1 VASKIA
7 RKIRDQNMPNNEKDQ
22 ETGFKV
28 TDRRLFTEEGE
39 PRPDAQRPAAESK
52 QPEPSGKK
60 AESRAQTPPPRE
72 APGSRQRQ
80 EQPRS
85 GRPSPGE
92 EEMTIDFP
100 SFLLS
105 MATSA
110 MVHMGEVADPA
121 TGRPAEN
128 LQAARQ
134 TIDILTILREK
145 TEGNL
150 SAEEQRLLDGL
161 LYELRLKFLNKSKV
175 IKF

>member
-1 VASKIA
+1 
-7 RKIRDQNMPNNEKDQ
+7 MPKDEKEL

-28 TDRRLFTEEGE
+28 TDRRQFTEEGE
-39 PRPDAQRPAAESK
+39 IRKDAPPPPPESRR
-52 QPEPSGKK
+52 PEPPRGAQPSGPRQ
-60 AESRAQTPPPRE
+60 APPPPRQ
-72 APGSRQRQ
+72 GQ
-80 EQPRS
+80 QPPS
-85 GRPSPGE
+85 GQQGRKE
-92 EEMTIDFP
+92 ELTIDFP

-105 MATSA
+105 LATSA

-145 TEGNL
+145 TNGNL
-150 SAEEQRLLDGL
+150 SADEQRLLDGL
-161 LYELRLKFLNKSKV
+161 LYELRLKFLSKSKA

>member
-1 VASKIA
+1 MA
-7 RKIRDQNMPNNEKDQ
+7 NNENDQ
-22 ETGFKV
+22 GSGFKV

-39 PRPDAQRPAAESK
+39 PRPDAQRPSSAES
-52 QPEPSGKK
+52 QRPEPREKR
-60 AESRAQTPPPRE
+60 AEGRTQPPPPRQT
-72 APGSRQRQ
+72 PGPRQQ
-80 EQPRS
+80 EQPRP
-85 GRPSPGE
+85 GKQPLGGE
-92 EEMTIDFP
+92 EELSIDFP

-145 TEGNL
+145 TQGNL
-150 SAEEQRLLDGL
+150 SADEQRLLDGL
-161 LYELRLKFLNKSKV
+161 LYELRLKFLSKSKV

>member
-1 VASKIA
+1 MA
-7 RKIRDQNMPNNEKDQ
+7 NHEKDQ
-22 ETGFKV
+22 DSGFKV

-39 PRPDAQRPAAESK
+39 PRPDAPRPGTAESQRP
-52 QPEPSGKK
+52 EPREKR
-60 AESRAQTPPPRE
+60 AESRTQPPPPRQ
-72 APGSRQRQ
+72 APGTRQPA
-80 EQPRS
+80 QPPP
-85 GRPSPGE
+85 GRGAGGE
-92 EEMTIDFP
+92 EELSIDFP

-145 TEGNL
+145 TQGNL
-150 SAEEQRLLDGL
+150 SADEQRLLDGL
-161 LYELRLKFLNKSKV
+161 LYELRLKFLSKSKV

>member
-1 VASKIA
+1 MANKEN
-7 RKIRDQNMPNNEKDQ
+7 DED
-22 ETGFKV
+22 TGFKV

-39 PRPDAQRPAAESK
+39 PRPEAYRPVT
-52 QPEPSGKK
+52 PEANRTAPAPPKS
-60 AESRAQTPPPRE
+60 ESRTQAPPPRQ
-72 APGSRQRQ
+72 APGSRHQ
-80 EQPRS
+80 EQPRPGS
-85 GRPSPGE
+85 QPMGE
-92 EEMTIDFP
+92 EELTIDFP

-128 LQAARQ
+128 LPAARQ

-145 TEGNL
+145 TRGNL

>member
-1 VASKIA
+1 MA
-7 RKIRDQNMPNNEKDQ
+7 NHEKDQ
-22 ETGFKV
+22 DSGFKV

-39 PRPDAQRPAAESK
+39 PRPDVQRPVAPESNRPGP
-52 QPEPSGKK
+52 QPPK
-60 AESRAQTPPPRE
+60 AESRTQPPPPRQ
-72 APGSRQRQ
+72 AAGPRRQD
-80 EQPRS
+80 QPRP
-85 GRPSPGE
+85 GKPPSGE
-92 EEMTIDFP
+92 EEELSIDFP

-121 TGRPAEN
+121 TGQPAEN

-150 SAEEQRLLDGL
+150 SGDEQRLLDGL
-161 LYELRLKFLNKSKV
+161 LYELRLKFLSKSKV

>member
-1 VASKIA
+1 
-7 RKIRDQNMPNNEKDQ
+7 MPNNEKDQ

-28 TDRRLFTEEGE
+28 TDRRLFTEEGD
-39 PRPDAQRPAAESK
+39 PRPEAQRPSSAEPRRPDSR
-52 QPEPSGKK
+52 EKK
-60 AESRAQTPPPRE
+60 AESRTQPAPPRQ
-72 APGSRQRQ
+72 APGNRQP

-85 GRPSPGE
+85 GKQPAGE
-92 EEMTIDFP
+92 EELSIDFP

-145 TEGNL
+145 TQGNL
-150 SAEEQRLLDGL
+150 STDEQRLLDGL
-161 LYELRLKFLNKSKV
+161 LYELRLKFLSKSKV

>member
-1 VASKIA
+1 MA
-7 RKIRDQNMPNNEKDQ
+7 DNEKDQ

-39 PRPDAQRPAAESK
+39 PRPDAQRPSTEAK
-52 QPEPSGKK
+52 RPEPTEKK
-60 AESRAQTPPPRE
+60 AETRTQPPPRP
-72 APGSRQRQ
+72 AQGARQHA
-80 EQPRS
+80 QPRS
-85 GRPSPGE
+85 GEKAAE
-92 EEMTIDFP
+92 EEEPSIDFP

-110 MVHMGEVADPA
+110 LVHMGEVADPA

-128 LQAARQ
+128 LPAARQ

-145 TEGNL
+145 TQGNL
-150 SAEEQRLLDGL
+150 SADEQRLLDGL
-161 LYELRLKFLNKSKV
+161 LYELRLKFLSKSKV

>member
-1 VASKIA
+1 MA
-7 RKIRDQNMPNNEKDQ
+7 NNEKDQ
-22 ETGFKV
+22 ESGFKI

-39 PRPDAQRPAAESK
+39 PRPEAQRPPSPQPQRPDQREKAAESRT
-52 QPEPSGKK
+52 Q
-60 AESRAQTPPPRE
+60 APPPRQ
-72 APGSRQRQ
+72 APRARPQD
-80 EQPRS
+80 QPRS
-85 GRPSPGE
+85 GELAPGQE
-92 EEMTIDFP
+92 ELSIDFP

-145 TEGNL
+145 TQGNL
-150 SAEEQRLLDGL
+150 SADEQRLLDGL

>member
-1 VASKIA
+1 MA
-7 RKIRDQNMPNNEKDQ
+7 NNENDQ
-22 ETGFKV
+22 GTGFKV

-39 PRPDAQRPAAESK
+39 PRPEAQPPTPTEPPRPENRERRAEGRT
-52 QPEPSGKK
+52 QP
-60 AESRAQTPPPRE
+60 PPPRQ
-72 APGSRQRQ
+72 APGARQ
-80 EQPRS
+80 QPQPAP
-85 GRPSPGE
+85 GKGAGGE
-92 EEMTIDFP
+92 EELSIDFP

-145 TEGNL
+145 TQGNL
-150 SAEEQRLLDGL
+150 SADEQRLLDGL
-161 LYELRLKFLNKSKV
+161 LYELRLKFLSKSKV

>member
-1 VASKIA
+1 MA
-7 RKIRDQNMPNNEKDQ
+7 NNDKDQ
-22 ETGFKV
+22 ESGFKI

-39 PRPDAQRPAAESK
+39 PRPEAQRPPSP
-52 QPEPSGKK
+52 QPQREKS
-60 AESRAQTPPPRE
+60 AESRTQAPPPRP
-72 APGSRQRQ
+72 APR
-80 EQPRS
+80 PRPQDQT
-85 GRPSPGE
+85 RPGKQAPGE
-92 EEMTIDFP
+92 EELSIDFP

-145 TEGNL
+145 TQGNL

>member
-1 VASKIA
+1 MA
-7 RKIRDQNMPNNEKDQ
+7 NNEKDQ
-22 ETGFKV
+22 DSGFKV

-39 PRPDAQRPAAESK
+39 PRPDAPRPSTAESQRP
-52 QPEPSGKK
+52 EPREKR
-60 AESRAQTPPPRE
+60 AESRTQPPPPRQ
-72 APGSRQRQ
+72 APGTRQPA
-80 EQPRS
+80 QPPS
-85 GRPSPGE
+85 GRGAGGE
-92 EEMTIDFP
+92 EELSIDFP

-145 TEGNL
+145 TQGNL
-150 SAEEQRLLDGL
+150 SADEQRLLDGL
-161 LYELRLKFLNKSKV
+161 LYELRLKFLSKSKV